1 MSAGRGK
8 TLEHKCAGVYSHLSR
23 EMTELI
29 PSLLAQKTFT
39 KKTSEP
45 LALGLPVKGVGPHT
59 HSALAP
65 TAQRTGKQ

>member
-1 MSAGRGK
+1 MQGS
-8 TLEHKCAGVYSHLSR
+8 
-23 EMTELI
+23 TESSQQGMAEN
-29 PSLLAQKTFT
+29 PQNAFQALAQKTFT

-65 TAQRTGKQ
+65 KAQKTGKQ